1 VDTEHRHELKTN
13 ELADWIIHLPDFLR
27 RNWAQIIG
35 LTLIV
40 IALLVIPIFRRTRN
54 RATLTQ
60 QTETTQLIQKIA
72 QEKVTA
78 IRSQST
84 GILGAQSQLLVV
96 ANSLEAVA
104 NKARNPYAAA
114 LALIKRGEALRADL
128 HYQSGR
134 VERPTVV
141 AQINQAKK
149 AYESAIEKAQGNS
162 TLIAMARMGLG
173 LCAEEVGNFDRAKE
187 IYEQIAAGA
196 DFVGTVFPA
205 QAQLRLDFMDDSRT
219 KFVFVEAPQPDLSE
233 LGFQIPPGPDAEIVG
248 PVTPQ
253 ALDGET
259 SETATELTA
268 EDASSESKTETESS
282 QPVGETTRDESE
294 TD

>member
-1 VDTEHRHELKTN
+1 MDTEHRHELKTN
-13 ELADWIIHLPDFLR
+13 ELADWIVHLPVFLR
-27 RNWAQIIG
+27 RNWAQITG
-35 LTLIV
+35 LILIV
-40 IALLVIPIFRRTRN
+40 IALLVLPISKWKRHN
-54 RATLTQ
+54 AILTQ

-72 QEKVTA
+72 QEKVAA

-84 GILGAQSQLLVV
+84 GILDSQSQLLVV
-96 ANSLEAVA
+96 ANSLEAAA
-104 NKARNPYAAA
+104 NKASNPYAAA

-134 VERPTVV
+134 VERTTVV
-141 AQINQAKK
+141 AQIKQAKK
-149 AYESAIEKAQGNS
+149 AYESAIEKAQGNL

-187 IYEQIAAGA
+187 IYEQISAGA
-196 DFVGTVFPA
+196 DFAGTVFPA
-205 QAQLRLDFMDDSRT
+205 QAQLRLDFMDDNRT

-248 PVTPQ
+248 PATPQ
-253 ALDGET
+253 ALGGET
-259 SETATELTA
+259 SETTTETTI
-268 EDASSESKTETESS
+268 EDAGSESQTETESS